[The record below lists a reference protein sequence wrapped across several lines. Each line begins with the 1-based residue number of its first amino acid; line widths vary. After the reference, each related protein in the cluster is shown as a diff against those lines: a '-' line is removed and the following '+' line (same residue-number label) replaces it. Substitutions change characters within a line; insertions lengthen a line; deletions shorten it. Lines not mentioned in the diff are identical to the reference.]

1 MADLTGKSCFVTGG
15 SRGIGREIALEL
27 GRHGGTVAVGYHT
40 DDIGHDHEAHAN
52 EVSAEIAA
60 AGGQAYAIGCD
71 VRDPASI
78 HAAIAQRRRT
88 LRQCRRPR
96 QQRRDHP
103 RSFARQDVAR
113 GVGFRRRDEPVER
126 LPRDC
131 QGAAAYGRGTLRP
144 HRQHQLGG
152 RPARQLTAR
161 RTTPPRKP
169 GSSASPRPRRSS
181 SPARASRSM
190 RSRPASSRRR

>member
-52 EVSAEIAA
+52 DVTAEIVA

-78 HAAIAQRRRT
+78 DVAVASVVERCGNVDVA
-88 LRQCRRPR
+88 R

-103 RSFARQDVAR
+103 RSLAGQDVAR
-113 GVGFRRRDEPVER
+113 RSGIP
-126 LPRDC
+126 C
-131 QGAAAYGRGTLRP
+131 S
-144 HRQHQLGG
+144 
-152 RPARQLTAR
+152 R
-161 RTTPPRKP
+161 RTC
-169 GSSASPRPRRSS
+169 
-181 SPARASRSM
+181 RASST
-190 RSRPASSRRR
+190 